1 VTSPSVMNTA
11 DLRQIAEGLTPS
23 DCKQP
28 FGVYVF
34 RPDQPEA
41 ALPLHIERTVFEEAF
56 GNSPELLAAE
66 YGPYDFA
73 SVLICVVDHRRRLP
87 AGMMRIIVPSNA
99 ALKSLHDITAVW
111 GVPFT
116 ELYRRTSIE
125 YLPAITWDIAT
136 LAVAADYRGV
146 AASGLVGM
154 ALYQALSMVSERCGI
169 EHLVTI
175 LHLPVLRMIQWK
187 FHKPFTLFKGV
198 EAKRYLDSPA
208 SLPVVLER
216 QVWYAHLSSVDPTLH
231 EIMCDGVGLEPV
243 VRQPEWD
250 VTSALF
256 EAVTELTDPRPH
268 LR

>member
-1 VTSPSVMNTA
+1 MSED
-11 DLRQIAEGLTPS
+11 DLRRLAKGLAPP
-23 DCKQP
+23 DCSQP

-41 ALPLHIERTVFEEAF
+41 ALPLHIEQVVFEEAF

-73 SVLICVVDHRRRLP
+73 SLLLCVVDHRRRLP
-87 AGMMRIIVPSNA
+87 AGMMRIIVPSNS

-116 ELYRRTSIE
+116 ELYRRTSIQF
-125 YLPAITWDIAT
+125 LPESTWDMAT
-136 LAVAADYRGV
+136 LAVAPGYRGV
-146 AASGLVGM
+146 AASGLVSM
-154 ALYQALSMVSERCGI
+154 ALYQALSIVSERCGV
-169 EHLVTI
+169 EHLVAI

-187 FHKPFTLFKGV
+187 FHKPFTLFKGI

-208 SLPVVLER
+208 SLPVVLQR
-216 QVWYAHLSSVDPTLH
+216 KAWYSHLGSTDAALH
-231 EIMCDGVGLEPV
+231 EIMCDGIGLEPV
-243 VRQPEWD
+243 VRQPDWD
-250 VTSALF
+250 ATSALF
-256 EAVTELTDPRPH
+256 KAVRELNDPRPH